1 MVITFVLPDA
11 NLLGGTRVIAI
22 YAERLR
28 RKGHTVRVV
37 STPRR
42 TPPWGRRVL
51 SLLRGRG
58 WPVDRPLGPSHL
70 DGLNIEHR
78 VIDRWRPITD
88 DDVPDGDVV
97 IATWWETAEWV
108 YGLSQTKGAKVYFVQ
123 DYGAHDGQP
132 LLKLAPTWRLPMH
145 KIVIS
150 RYIQQLVADH
160 ADDRDVSFV
169 PNSVDTGQFYAPP
182 RGKQPRPTVGTAYS
196 ERPQKGVET
205 ALEAVRL
212 AQRQV
217 PELEFIAFGSEPTR
231 TLPDRTE
238 YFASAP
244 EHELRTIYGRCDAW
258 LFASRREG
266 FGLPILEAM
275 ACRTPVIATPAGAAP
290 ELLTE
295 GGGILVK
302 PDDPADMAAA
312 IVRIAQMP
320 EAEWRSM
327 SDAACTTATRYT
339 WEDAAARFESALH
352 RALEKDAS
360 ARAATVLP

>member
-1 MVITFVLPDA
+1 MVITFILPDA

-42 TPPWGRRVL
+42 TPAWGRRVL

-58 WPVDRPLGPSHL
+58 WPDGKALGPSHL
-70 DGLNIEHR
+70 DGLDIEHR

-88 DDVPDGDVV
+88 DDVPDADVV
-97 IATWWETAEWV
+97 IATWWETAHWV
-108 YGLSQTKGAKVYFVQ
+108 FGLAPRKGAKAYFVQ
-123 DYGAHDGQP
+123 DYGAHEGQP
-132 LLKLAPTWRLPMH
+132 LEKLAPTWCLSMH

-150 RYIQQLVADH
+150 RFIQNLVAEN
-160 ADDRDVSFV
+160 AQDRDVSFV
-169 PNSVDTGQFYAPP
+169 PNSVDTGQFNAPP
-182 RGKQPRPTVGTAYS
+182 RAKQLRSTVGTAYS

-212 AQRQV
+212 ARRRI
-217 PELEFIAFGSEPTR
+217 PHLEFIAFGSESTR
-231 TLPDRTE
+231 PLPDRTKF
-238 YFASAP
+238 FASAP
-244 EHELRTIYGRCDAW
+244 EDQLRNIYSRCDAW

-275 ACRTPVIATPAGAAP
+275 ACRTPVIGTPAGAAP
-290 ELLTE
+290 ELLGE

-302 PDDPADMAAA
+302 PDDPSDMAAA
-312 IVRIAQMP
+312 IVRVARMP
-320 EAEWRSM
+320 EAEWRNM
-327 SDAACTTATRYT
+327 SDAAYATATRYT
-339 WEDAAARFESALH
+339 WDDAAERFEAALH
-352 RALEKDAS
+352 RALQKAES
-360 ARAATVLP
+360 HQSVARS